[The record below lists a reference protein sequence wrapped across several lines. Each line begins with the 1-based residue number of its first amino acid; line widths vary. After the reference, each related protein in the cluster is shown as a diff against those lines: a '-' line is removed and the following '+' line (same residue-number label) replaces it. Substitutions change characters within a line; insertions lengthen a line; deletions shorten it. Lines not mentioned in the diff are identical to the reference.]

1 MSYPGFPSRVRY
13 TPVPNPLFGPI
24 LEQIDG
30 LAELKCTLRV
40 IWLLHQKRGFPRFV
54 SLGDVLADRTL
65 LNGMGPGGGRSEIE
79 AALDSAVRRGT
90 LVSGTLRRDG
100 VEERR
105 YALNTEADR
114 RALAKVAEGDFPAQ
128 SASIPETPEPV
139 ADRPNIFALYEDN
152 IGSLSPMIAEELK
165 EAEQLY
171 PASWLED
178 AFREAVGQNKR
189 SWRYIARILERW
201 DREGRSNGRA
211 RGHTKKAGRF

>member
-13 TPVPNPLFGPI
+13 TPVPNPLFGPL
-24 LEQIDG
+24 LEQIDS

-54 SLGDVLADRTL
+54 SLGEVLADRTL

-79 AALDSAVRRGT
+79 AALDSAVQRGI

-100 VEERR
+100 VEERL

-114 RALAKVAEGDFPAQ
+114 RALAEVAEGDFPAQ
-128 SASIPETPEPV
+128 SASTPEPA
-139 ADRPNIFALYEDN
+139 ADPPNVFALYEDN

-171 PASWLED
+171 PANWLED

-189 SWRYIARILERW
+189 SWR
-201 DREGRSNGRA
+201 
-211 RGHTKKAGRF
+211 

>member
-13 TPVPNPLFGPI
+13 TPVPNPLFGPL
-24 LEQIDG
+24 LEQIDD

-40 IWLLHQKRGFPRFV
+40 IWLLHQKRGFPRFI
-54 SLGDVLADRTL
+54 SLGEVLADRT
-65 LNGMGPGGGRSEIE
+65 LNGMGPGGGPSEIE
-79 AALDSAVRRGT
+79 DALDSAVQRGT

-100 VEERR
+100 VEERL

-114 RALAKVAEGDFPAQ
+114 RALAEVAEGDFATR
-128 SASIPETPEPV
+128 SASTQELPEP
-139 ADRPNIFALYEDN
+139 ATDPPNIFALYEDN